1 MLQRGKTGAVMNTDS
16 ELYQKRQIQKSQANR
31 LDTLE
36 QNVLQM
42 KKQIETIS
50 KLLEVANYAIK
61 SH

>member
-1 MLQRGKTGAVMNTDS
+1 MLQRSKTGAITNADS
-16 ELYQKRQIQKSQANR
+16 DLYQKRQIQKGQANR
-31 LDTLE
+31 IEVLE

>member
-1 MLQRGKTGAVMNTDS
+1 MLQRSKTGAITNSDVD
-16 ELYQKRQIQKSQANR
+16 LYQKRQIQKNQANR
-31 LDTLE
+31 IEALE

-61 SH
+61 SN